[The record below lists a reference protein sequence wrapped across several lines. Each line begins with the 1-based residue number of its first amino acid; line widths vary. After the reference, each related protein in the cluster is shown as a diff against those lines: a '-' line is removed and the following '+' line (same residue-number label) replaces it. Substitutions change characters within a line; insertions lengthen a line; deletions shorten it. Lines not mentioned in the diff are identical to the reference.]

1 MESPS
6 KHQVNKQKGKP
17 HTAIYIQPDFKKTG
31 AVIRD
36 TQCSTKKIKVHM
48 QRQK

>member
-17 HTAIYIQPDFKKTG
+17 HTAIYIKPDFKKTG
-31 AVIRD
+31 TVIRD
-36 TQCSTKKIKVHM
+36 THCSTKKIKVHT
-48 QRQK
+48 QGKK